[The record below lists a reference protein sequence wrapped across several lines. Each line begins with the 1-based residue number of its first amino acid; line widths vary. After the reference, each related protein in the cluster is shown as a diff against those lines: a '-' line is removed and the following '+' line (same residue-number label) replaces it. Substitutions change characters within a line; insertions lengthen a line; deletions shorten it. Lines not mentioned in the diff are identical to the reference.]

1 MLLLT
6 DVKDYLKTLGIAEHY
21 YVGRLDNKK
30 EKSVGVYQRGQNG
43 QTMAIGGPINK
54 KYGVKSV
61 SILLHWNKNAR
72 ETEEHALFVLE
83 QLTNIKQITMG
94 NTKVYYAMPRTEEPV
109 DVGSDA
115 AGVYERVIWLDIYFE
130 R

>member
-30 EKSVGVYQRGQNG
+30 EKSMGVYQRGQNG
-43 QTMAIGGPINK
+43 QIMAIGGPINK

-94 NTKVYYAMPRTEEPV
+94 NTKAYYAMPRTEEPV
-109 DVGSDA
+109 DVG
-115 AGVYERVIWLDIYFE
+115 
-130 R
+130 